1 MAAQRIRAANSN
13 GLPRCKSE
21 GTLIDLSE
29 GFSETSFNDVKVP
42 SPSALL
48 ADNPTPFGNAKEVI
62 AIKDYCPTNF
72 TTLKFSKGDH
82 LYVLDT
88 SGGEWWYAHNTTEMG
103 YIPSSYVQPV
113 NYRNS
118 TLSDSGMIDNLA
130 DSPDEVAKELELL
143 GGGWLDEKRT
153 STKAHNNNP
162 FWNGVQ
168 TNPFLNGNVPV
179 LPSLE
184 EAAPKATVDLL
195 LFDTEV
201 PPSFTPTS
209 SAATH
214 SVGNIFDELPS
225 ANRLSGA
232 EQPVRRENPFFR
244 SKRSYSLSELSVL
257 QAKSETP
264 SSSNFFSGLKS
275 PTPEQFQSR
284 EDFRAA
290 WLNHRKL
297 ARSCHDLDLLGQN
310 PGWGQTQ
317 PVETNIVCKLDT
329 SGGAVQLPDTN
340 ITIHV
345 PEGHVAPGEMQQ
357 ISMKALLDPPLELNS
372 DRSSTISPVLEV
384 KLSNMEVKSFL
395 ILEMKVSAEVRQDVV
410 SRSTVVLQCLRSDAK
425 EGPYVPVPLAYSY
438 GDTIQVHLENLEP
451 CMYVAVV
458 AHGQNILYPS
468 TVWDFI
474 NKKIT
479 VGVYGPKHIHPSFKT
494 VVTLFGHECAPKT
507 LLVSEVTR
515 QVHGTS
521 PVALQ
526 LWGKHQFVLSRPQDL
541 KLCMFS
547 NMTNYE
553 VRASEQAKVVRGFQM
568 KLGKVSRLIFPITSH
583 DPNDLSDFT
592 LRVQVK
598 DDQEAILTQFC
609 VQTPQPPPKSAVKP
623 SGPRRFLKKNEMGK
637 IILSPLAATTKYPTF
652 QERPVASLK
661 FGKLLKTVVR
671 QNKNHYLLEYK
682 KGDIIALLSEEKI
695 KLKGQ
700 LWTKE
705 WYIGYYQG
713 KIGLVHTKNVLIVG
727 KIRPCF
733 FSGPDLSTGV
743 LLEQILRPCK
753 FLTYIYASV
762 RTLLMENI
770 CSWRSFADA
779 LGYVNLPLTF
789 FCRAELD
796 SEPERVASVLE
807 KLKEDCNNAENKDR
821 KSFQKELMMALLK
834 MDCQGL
840 VVRLIQDFVL
850 LTTAVEVAQRWRELA
865 EKLAKVSKQQ
875 MDAYESPHRDRNGV
889 VDSEAMW
896 KPAYDFLLTWSNQIG
911 DSYRDVIQEL
921 HLGLDKMKNPITKR
935 WKHLTGT
942 LILVNSL
949 DILRAAAF
957 SPMDHEDFAI

>member
-1 MAAQRIRAANSN
+1 MAAQRIRAANSS

-103 YIPSSYVQPV
+103 YIPSSYVQPL

-118 TLSDSGMIDNLA
+118 TLSDSGMIDNLP
-130 DSPDEVAKELELL
+130 DSPDEVAKALDLL
-143 GGGWLDEKRT
+143 GGWAEDKKGSSKP
-153 STKAHNNNP
+153 SSNNP

-168 TNPFLNGNVPV
+168 TNPFLNGNVPAV
-179 LPSLE
+179 MPSVDALT
-184 EAAPKATVDLL
+184 PKSTVDLL
-195 LFDTEV
+195 LFDAG
-201 PPSFTPTS
+201 PSSFTESGSATTS
-209 SAATH
+209 ST
-214 SVGNIFDELPS
+214 GNVFDELP
-225 ANRLSGA
+225 ATGRLHA
-232 EQPVRRENPFFR
+232 EPPVKRDNPFFR

-257 QAKSETP
+257 QAKSDAP
-264 SSSNFFSGLKS
+264 ASSGFFSGLKS
-275 PTPEQFQSR
+275 PAPEQFQSR

-290 WLNHRKL
+290 WLSHRKL
-297 ARSCHDLDLLGQN
+297 ARSCHDLDLLGQS

-317 PVETNIVCKLDT
+317 AVETNIVCKLDS
-329 SGGAVQLPDTN
+329 SGGSVQLPDTA
-340 ITIHV
+340 ISIHV
-345 PEGHVAPGEMQQ
+345 PEGHVAPGETQQ

-372 DRSSTISPVLEV
+372 DRCSSISPVLEV
-384 KLSNMEVKSFL
+384 KLSTLEVNTHVV
-395 ILEMKVSAEVRQDVV
+395 LEMKVSAEVKSDVF
-410 SRSTVVLQCLRSDAK
+410 SKSTVGLQCLRSDAK
-425 EGPYVPVPLAYSY
+425 EGPYVPIPLSYSY
-438 GDTIQVHLENLEP
+438 GDTVQVQLDNLEP
-451 CMYVAVV
+451 CMYLAVV
-458 AHGQNILYPS
+458 AHGPSILYPS

-474 NKKIT
+474 HKKVT
-479 VGVYGPKHIHPSFKT
+479 VGLYGPKHIHPSFKT
-494 VVTLFGHECAPKT
+494 VVTIFGHDCAPKT

-515 QVHGTS
+515 QAPGPA

-541 KLCMFS
+541 QVCMFS

-553 VRASEQAKVVRGFQM
+553 VKASEQAKAVRGFQV
-568 KLGKVSRLIFPITSH
+568 KLGKVSRLIFPITCQN
-583 DPNDLSDFT
+583 PGELSDFT

-609 VQTPQPPPKSAVKP
+609 VQTPQPPPKSAIKP
-623 SGPRRFLKKNEMGK
+623 SGQRRFLKKNEVGK
-637 IILSPLAATTKYPTF
+637 IILSPFAATTKYPTF
-652 QERPVASLK
+652 QDRPVSSLK

-671 QNKNHYLLEYK
+671 QSKNHYLLEYK
-682 KGDIIALLSEEKI
+682 KGDAIALLSEEKI
-695 KLKGQ
+695 RLKGQ

-705 WYIGYYQG
+705 WYIGYHQG
-713 KIGLVHTKNVLIVG
+713 KVGLVHAKNVLVVG
-727 KIRPCF
+727 RARP
-733 FSGPDLSTGV
+733 SPLAGPELSTSA

-770 CSWRSFADA
+770 GSWRSFADA
-779 LGYVNLPLTF
+779 LGYGNLPLTF

-807 KLKEDCNNAENKDR
+807 KLKEDCNNADNKER

-896 KPAYDFLLTWSNQIG
+896 KPAYDFLLTWSHQIG

-921 HLGLDKMKNPITKR
+921 HTGLDKMKNPITKR

-949 DILRAAAF
+949 DVLRAAAF
-957 SPMDHEDFAI
+957 SPMDQDDYVI